1 MSSSKYNFRV
11 EQVNNPGSDCGQ
23 HKTREAAEKRIARLV
38 AMSNGK
44 KTRED
49 FRIVDES
56 VK

>member
-1 MSSSKYNFRV
+1 MNSSKYNFRV
-11 EQVNNPGSDCGQ
+11 EQVGNLGSDCGQ

-49 FRIVDES
+49 FRIVDDS
-56 VK
+56 KV